1 MWSLNVDVSLGGN
14 TFVRN
19 SVQDTG
25 GSPAWQPAVGKA
37 SECVQPTQVVVGAFL
52 AGGTKATPL
61 FQRDADPNLPN
72 DPVGH
77 WGEGGGRLAEKRK

>member
-1 MWSLNVDVSLGGN
+1 MWSLNVKGN

-19 SVQDTG
+19 GGQDKG
-25 GSPAWQPAVGKA
+25 GSPVWQPAVGKA

-61 FQRDADPNLPN
+61 FQRDADPHF
-72 DPVGH
+72 PVTQ
-77 WGEGGGRLAEKRK
+77 WVTEEKAADV